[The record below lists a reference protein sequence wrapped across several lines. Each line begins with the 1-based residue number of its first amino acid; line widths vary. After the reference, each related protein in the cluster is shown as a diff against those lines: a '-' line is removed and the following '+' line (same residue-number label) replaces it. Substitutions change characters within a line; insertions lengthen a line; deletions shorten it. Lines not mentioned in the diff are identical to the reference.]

1 MCAIDNTNN
10 EITSTSNN
18 MQNYSSDVEAVDAL
32 AKAYNDLSAE
42 IGKIIV
48 GQKEVVK
55 MVLISLFG
63 LSLIHI

>member
-1 MCAIDNTNN
+1 
-10 EITSTSNN
+10 

-63 LSLIHI
+63 NGHSLLVLSLIHI